1 MILNQIQKK
10 IEETYQIDCPAS
22 VEEFLLEDE
31 YRKEA
36 IRGQPWLAFTD
47 EALLVAQDEEANLEV
62 GLFYSP
68 KLLQWA
74 EGLCWEELSKV
85 LTQPEVLKRFGPL
98 VEGVSHFVYLL
109 WRVGREEPVTQ
120 LELELQAEIDK
131 FVLFSREMNFSSHEK
146 IFEQLFSENH
156 WIDRLSLEQT
166 ERYQTANRLASQ
178 YCVYLSRYYPQR
190 IEGELLE
197 ELRGFYRMRQAD
209 KIRHIL

>member
-22 VEEFLLEDE
+22 VEEFLIEEE
-31 YRKEA
+31 YRQEA

-47 EALLVAQDEEANLEV
+47 EALLVAQDEDANLEV

-74 EGLCWEELSKV
+74 EGLCWNEISKV
-85 LTQPEVLKRFGPL
+85 LVRPDVLQRFGPL
-98 VEGVSHFVYLL
+98 VEGVSHFVYLI
-109 WRVGREEPVTQ
+109 WRATRKEPVTQ

-131 FVLFSREMNFSSHEK
+131 FVLFSREMSLSANGE
-146 IFEQLFSENH
+146 IFQSLFSNTR
-156 WIDRLSLEQT
+156 WIDELSFEQT

-178 YCVYLSRYYPQR
+178 YCVYLSHSYPQKF
-190 IEGELLE
+190 EGDLLE
-197 ELRGFYRMRQAD
+197 ELRCFYRMRQAD